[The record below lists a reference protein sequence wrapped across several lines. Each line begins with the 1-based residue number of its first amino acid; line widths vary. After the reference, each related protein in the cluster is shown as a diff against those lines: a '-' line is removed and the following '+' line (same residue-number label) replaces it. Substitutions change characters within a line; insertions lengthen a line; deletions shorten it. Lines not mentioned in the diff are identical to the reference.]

1 MTSSSPPTC
10 SATFCRTSAPNW
22 SVAWGSATAA
32 ILERNTRSSNL
43 RTAPRPSMP
52 GRTRSTRWQPY
63 SRQDDGGVAGRAGDR
78 RQYREGR
85 GRCGGTG
92 RGEYLRSRRQRLHH
106 GRCPE
111 RRRIRAIGA
120 CNEVNQMLQIHATQR
135 LDQIEIGLRMAAER
149 HGGSVLA
156 VSHVGHLLRPEQGL
170 EGADAMVF
178 TLCFSSL
185 YAPLL
190 RSDIRFAAFL
200 PSRIA
205 VCAKPAPSFSKP
217 F

>member
-1 MTSSSPPTC
+1 
-10 SATFCRTSAPNW
+10 
-22 SVAWGSATAA
+22 
-32 ILERNTRSSNL
+32 
-43 RTAPRPSMP
+43 
-52 GRTRSTRWQPY
+52 
-63 SRQDDGGVAGRAGDR
+63 
-78 RQYREGR
+78 
-85 GRCGGTG
+85 
-92 RGEYLRSRRQRLHH
+92 
-106 GRCPE
+106 
-111 RRRIRAIGA
+111 
-120 CNEVNQMLQIHATQR
+120 VNQMLQIHATQK

-156 VSHVGHLLRPEQGL
+156 VSHVGHLLRPEHGL

-205 VCAKPAPSFSKP
+205 ACAKGGGVFLETISPREYCRLLHRPEVEPLAASLEDTLRLVMEETAHRRPHEAEAGAPGDHRATEDQVNMRAALPQRIDCHGTKVEELAGTGVHDSQGG
-217 F
+217 

>member
-1 MTSSSPPTC
+1 
-10 SATFCRTSAPNW
+10 
-22 SVAWGSATAA
+22 
-32 ILERNTRSSNL
+32 
-43 RTAPRPSMP
+43 
-52 GRTRSTRWQPY
+52 
-63 SRQDDGGVAGRAGDR
+63 
-78 RQYREGR
+78 
-85 GRCGGTG
+85 
-92 RGEYLRSRRQRLHH
+92 
-106 GRCPE
+106 
-111 RRRIRAIGA
+111 
-120 CNEVNQMLQIHATQR
+120 MLQIHATQR

-178 TLCFSSL
+178 TLCFSGL

-205 VCAKPAPSFSKP
+205 VCAKGSGVFLETISPREYCRLLHRPEVEPLAASLEDTLRLVMEEAAHRRPGEAEASGAPGDHRATEDQVNMRATLPQRIDCHGTKVEELAGTGVHDSQGG
-217 F
+217 